1 VREMKFFRSALT
13 GGSKMNKM
21 KRITWLVLILTFIL
35 GGSLYAGQ
43 IEGGPAAPF
52 ALFDVQG
59 KKYDLATMKAS
70 PMTIV
75 YFFNPLSQSSVE
87 GLLSLDQIAKK
98 YKKADLNVL
107 AVTASQKDKAVTFAK
122 SSKLSFPVLID
133 NAKVSEA
140 YDAKNILPTVC
151 VIGPGQKVI
160 DVIQGGG
167 KTTSVMLE
175 RLAERKLQQRQTE
188 LAEALSD
195 TAIKKA
201 PADAKAL
208 MTKGYAALK
217 AGKTGEAEKI
227 FTGLANGKGISVVYG
242 KEGLA
247 AVYARKGDPAK
258 ALKLAEEV
266 EKIAPE
272 RTYASIIKADV
283 LYAKN
288 KKDEARKEYANAAGK
303 KEGESFQK
311 ALAYNKL
318 GRLYAGAK
326 DYKGSRELYDKAV
339 ELDPYYVEAM
349 ANKGV
354 TYEKE
359 GDYDKALTS
368 YKEGEAAIKGDAY
381 TKILAARAT
390 EMVKL
395 QKDAQRRELINK
407 YVDDLVRQYR
417 EQKKSTAPKD
427 DWTTPVTTIAFV
439 DFEEK
444 GALGERDGI
453 STVLTT
459 DLADKLNSSGRVK
472 AVDRVVMD
480 RLLEELKIGSSGLA
494 DPETQLKLGKI
505 LAARVLGTGV
515 VFNLPDVSLLRMRL
529 IDTET
534 TGIKKVINRDI
545 GTDERFEDNVNSLN
559 RELLAALIKEYP
571 VKGYVVSNKDGNLM
585 INVGSNQGVVK
596 GTKFNV
602 IEEQPA
608 TEYKG
613 KVLKASPKIVGEI
626 EVVSTELDFS
636 NAKIIKQ
643 DRPVSQDDK
652 IIEKSD
658 AETKE
663 K

>member
-1 VREMKFFRSALT
+1 MKFQTAFT
-13 GGSKMNKM
+13 GGSKMRKI
-21 KRITWLVLILTFIL
+21 KRITWLVLILAFMLTGTL
-35 GGSLYAGQ
+35 LAKQ
-43 IEGGPAAPF
+43 IEGGLAPNF

-59 KKYDLATMKAS
+59 KKYDLAGMKAS
-70 PMTIV
+70 SMTIV
-75 YFFNPLSQSSVE
+75 YFFNPASQSSVE

-107 AVTASQKDKAVTFAK
+107 AVTAVQKDKASAFAK

-160 DVIQGGG
+160 DIIQGGG
-167 KTTSVMLE
+167 KTTSVMLD
-175 RLAERKLQQRQTE
+175 RLAERKLQQRQAA
-188 LAEALSD
+188 LAEVLSD
-195 TAIKKA
+195 TAIKKT
-201 PADAKAL
+201 PTDEKAL

-217 AGKTGEAEKI
+217 AGKTNEAEKI

-247 AVYARKGDPAK
+247 AVYARKGDPTK

-272 RTYASIIKADV
+272 RTYASIIKADI

-288 KKDEARKEYANAAGK
+288 KKAEARTEYAKAAQK

-359 GDYDKALTS
+359 GNYDKAIAS

-407 YVDDLVRQYR
+407 YVDDLVKQYK
-417 EQKKSTAPKD
+417 EQKKADKKASKD
-427 DWTTPVTTIAFV
+427 DWTTPITTLAFV

-472 AVDRVVMD
+472 VVDRIIMD

-505 LAARVLGTGV
+505 LAARVIGTGV

-534 TGIKKVINRDI
+534 TAIAKVINQDI
-545 GTDERFEDNVNSLN
+545 GTDDRFEDNVNSIN
-559 RELLAALIKEYP
+559 RELLATVIKEYP
-571 VKGYVVSNKDGNLM
+571 VKGFVVTNKGGNLM
-585 INVGSNQGVVK
+585 INVGSNQGVVT
-596 GTKFNV
+596 GTKFNI
-602 IEEQPA
+602 IEEQA
-608 TEYKG
+608 AIEYKG
-613 KVLKASPKIVGEI
+613 KQLKASPKIVGEI
-626 EVVSTELDFS
+626 EVTATELDFS
-636 NAKIIKQ
+636 NARIVRQ
-643 DRPVSQDDK
+643 DRPVVTDDK
-652 IIEKSD
+652 IVEMND
-658 AETKE
+658 AAK
-663 K
+663 KDK

>member
-1 VREMKFFRSALT
+1 
-13 GGSKMNKM
+13 
-21 KRITWLVLILTFIL
+21 
-35 GGSLYAGQ
+35 
-43 IEGGPAAPF
+43 
-52 ALFDVQG
+52 
-59 KKYDLATMKAS
+59 
-70 PMTIV
+70 
-75 YFFNPLSQSSVE
+75 
-87 GLLSLDQIAKK
+87 
-98 YKKADLNVL
+98 
-107 AVTASQKDKAVTFAK
+107 
-122 SSKLSFPVLID
+122 
-133 NAKVSEA
+133 
-140 YDAKNILPTVC
+140 
-151 VIGPGQKVI
+151 
-160 DVIQGGG
+160 
-167 KTTSVMLE
+167 
-175 RLAERKLQQRQTE
+175 
-188 LAEALSD
+188 
-195 TAIKKA
+195 
-201 PADAKAL
+201 
-208 MTKGYAALK
+208 
-217 AGKTGEAEKI
+217 
-227 FTGLANGKGISVVYG
+227 VYG

-288 KKDEARKEYANAAGK
+288 KKAEAQAEYAKAAQK

-359 GDYDKALTS
+359 GNYEKAIAS

-395 QKDAQRRELINK
+395 QKDSQRRELINK
-407 YVDDLVRQYR
+407 YVDDLVKQYK
-417 EQKKSTAPKD
+417 EQKKADRNTSKD
-427 DWTTPVTTIAFV
+427 EWTTPMTTLAFV

-453 STVLTT
+453 SSVLTA
-459 DLADKLNSSGRVK
+459 DLAGKLNSSGRVK
-472 AVDRVVMD
+472 VVDRIIMD

-505 LAARVLGTGV
+505 LTARIMGTGV
-515 VFNLPDVSLLRMRL
+515 VFNLPDISLLRMRL

-534 TGIKKVINRDI
+534 TAITKVINQNI
-545 GTDERFEDNVNSLN
+545 GTDERFEDDVNSLN
-559 RELLAALIKEYP
+559 RELLATVIKEYP
-571 VKGYVVSNKDGNLM
+571 VKGYVVTNRDGNLM
-585 INVGSNQGVVK
+585 INVGSNQGVVT
-596 GTKFNV
+596 GTKFNI

-613 KVLKASPKIVGEI
+613 KLLKASAKIVGEI
-626 EVVSTELDFS
+626 EVISTELDFS
-636 NAKIIKQ
+636 NARIIRQ
-643 DRPVSQDDK
+643 ERPVVTDDR
-652 IIEKSD
+652 IIEKID
-658 AETKE
+658 AADKG

>member
-1 VREMKFFRSALT
+1 MK
-13 GGSKMNKM
+13 KM
-21 KRITWLVLILTFIL
+21 KRITWLVLILAFIL
-35 GGSLYAGQ
+35 AGTLSARQ
-43 IEGGPAAPF
+43 IEGSIAPAF

-59 KKYDLATMKAS
+59 KKYDLASMKTS
-70 PMTIV
+70 SMTIV
-75 YFFNPLSQSSVE
+75 YFFNPVSQSSVE

-98 YKKADLNVL
+98 YRNADLNVL
-107 AVTASQKDKAVTFAK
+107 AVAASQKDKAAAFAK

-167 KTTSVMLE
+167 KTTSVMLG
-175 RLAERKLQQRQTE
+175 RLAERKLQQRQAV

-195 TAIKKA
+195 TAIKKT
-201 PADAKAL
+201 PTDAKAL

-217 AGKTGEAEKI
+217 AGKTSEAEKI

-272 RTYASIIKADV
+272 RTYASIIKADI

-288 KKDEARKEYANAAGK
+288 KKADAQTEYAKAAQK

-359 GDYDKALTS
+359 GDYDKAIAS

-395 QKDAQRRELINK
+395 QKDTQRRELINK
-407 YVDDLVRQYR
+407 YVDDLVKQYK
-417 EQKKSTAPKD
+417 EQKKSAAPKD
-427 DWTTPVTTIAFV
+427 DWTTPITTLAFV

-472 AVDRVVMD
+472 AVDRIIMD

-494 DPETQLKLGKI
+494 DQETQLKLGKV

-515 VFNLPDVSLLRMRL
+515 IFNLPDVSLLRMRL

-534 TGIKKVINRDI
+534 TGITKVINRDI
-545 GTDERFEDNVNSLN
+545 GTDERFEDNINSLN
-559 RELLAALIKEYP
+559 RELLAAVIKEYP
-571 VKGYVVSNKDGNLM
+571 IKGYVVTNKEGNLM
-585 INVGSNQGVVK
+585 INVGSNQGVVT
-596 GTKFNV
+596 GTKFNI

-613 KVLKASPKIVGEI
+613 RVLKASPKIVGEI

-636 NAKIIKQ
+636 NAKII
-643 DRPVSQDDK
+643 RHERAVSQDDK

-658 AETKE
+658 ADNKD